1 MYKRTII
8 EKVFTTTLLL
18 FIILSITSIP
28 ITINN
33 KVLRTNLEIKKTS
46 NLDTT
51 YIYLINKDNLLVK
64 TIIKQF

>member
-8 EKVFTTTLLL
+8 EKVFTTILLL